1 MNEKANYGN
10 WVPEKALYMLFGAV
24 IVLGVIAVAVQV
36 ALSEMVIAIIV
47 GVLCILTLVMAIYM
61 LICHEAFAFGKGN
74 MMAGVHEHLIKHL
87 DWDGEGKLLDIGCG
101 AAALTVHCAKAFPK
115 AQITAMDY
123 WGVEWNYAKEQCEKN
138 AKIEGVADH
147 IAFQKGDAAKLDF
160 PDETF
165 DAVVSNFV
173 FHEVRTAKDK
183 RDVVKEAL
191 RVLKK
196 GGVFSFQDM
205 FSQKALYGDM
215 EEFVR
220 ILKEEGID
228 DPVLFGAICAHNPKS
243 GVKAKTK
250 IQYALLAA
258 DPMSGFLKA
267 VAQIYPDK
275 KIASVKRKSVIKRF
289 NEARFAKG
297 ANRDYMES
305 IEFTGLMLEDLIDI
319 GLEEMCAISDELG
332 L

>member
-115 AQITAMDY
+115 AQITAMDH

-173 FHEVRTAKDK
+173 FHEVRTAKDT
-183 RDVVKEAL
+183 VH
-191 RVLKK
+191 
-196 GGVFSFQDM
+196 G
-205 FSQKALYGDM
+205 
-215 EEFVR
+215 
-220 ILKEEGID
+220 
-228 DPVLFGAICAHNPKS
+228 
-243 GVKAKTK
+243 
-250 IQYALLAA
+250 
-258 DPMSGFLKA
+258 
-267 VAQIYPDK
+267 
-275 KIASVKRKSVIKRF
+275 
-289 NEARFAKG
+289 
-297 ANRDYMES
+297 NRR
-305 IEFTGLMLEDLIDI
+305 
-319 GLEEMCAISDELG
+319 
-332 L
+332 

>member
-1 MNEKANYGN
+1 
-10 WVPEKALYMLFGAV
+10 
-24 IVLGVIAVAVQV
+24 
-36 ALSEMVIAIIV
+36 
-47 GVLCILTLVMAIYM
+47 MAIYM

-115 AQITAMDY
+115 AQITAMDH

-147 IAFQKGDAAKLDF
+147 ITFQKGDAAKLDF
-160 PDETF
+160 P
-165 DAVVSNFV
+165 
-173 FHEVRTAKDK
+173 K

-220 ILKEEGID
+220 ILKEEGISEVHYIGNLEKKLD
-228 DPVLFGAICAHNPKS
+228 FIPGFVTTPWMIS
-243 GVKAKTK
+243 GMG
-250 IQYALLAA
+250 I
-258 DPMSGFLKA
+258 
-267 VAQIYPDK
+267 IYGK
-275 KIASVKRKSVIKRF
+275 K
-289 NEARFAKG
+289 
-297 ANRDYMES
+297 
-305 IEFTGLMLEDLIDI
+305 
-319 GLEEMCAISDELG
+319 
-332 L
+332 